1 MTIEIEKGIE
11 IPAKHERVAG
21 LGKTL
26 KNMEVGDS
34 FLYPLNKRTS
44 VPGMALKHKPKR
56 FVTRKVDENHIRVWR
71 VE

>member
-11 IPAKHERVAG
+11 IPSSRERVAG

-26 KNMEVGDS
+26 KNMKVGES

-44 VPGMALKHKPKR
+44 VLGVVLRHRPRK

>member
-11 IPAKHERVAG
+11 IPASRERIAG

-26 KNMEVGDS
+26 KNMKVGES

-44 VPGMALKHKPKR
+44 VLSVAFRNKPRK
-56 FVTRKVDENHIRVWR
+56 FITRKVGDNHIRVWR